1 MRCERRRQRRQR
13 RRRMADGQHQQ
24 IGLQPTPAV
33 GDNFT
38 MINAQ
43 RLLAQMR
50 QPPAAGARLLGETL
64 GDIAAKLTAL
74 RIDRAVCQQGMRVIR
89 KGGLAAVPA
98 IERALLFTGKLHP
111 RGRNVNPMARFGRG
125 VGHARAGHLARLQQR
140 DPHANRRQA
149 QEMNRHRRT
158 AKSAAD
164 NHHVRF
170 SLHSPPP
177 SQIGVT
183 YAPPQLALTCFTGR
197 LSPPMVS
204 PNGPVL
210 TLRAFG

>member
-1 MRCERRRQRRQR
+1 
-13 RRRMADGQHQQ
+13 
-24 IGLQPTPAV
+24 
-33 GDNFT
+33 
-38 MINAQ
+38 
-43 RLLAQMR
+43 MR

-64 GDIAAKLTAL
+64 GDVAAKLAAL
-74 RIDRAVCQQGMRVIR
+74 RIDSAVFQQSLRIISKSR
-89 KGGLAAVPA
+89 LAAVPA
-98 IERALLFTGKLHP
+98 VERALLFPGKLHP
-111 RGRNVNPMARFGRG
+111 RRGNVNPMARFGRG

-140 DPHANRRQA
+140 DPHASRRQA
-149 QEMNRHRRT
+149 QEMNSHRRA

-164 NHHVRF
+164 DRHVRF

-177 SQIGVT
+177 SETAVT

-197 LSPPMVS
+197 LSPPIVS